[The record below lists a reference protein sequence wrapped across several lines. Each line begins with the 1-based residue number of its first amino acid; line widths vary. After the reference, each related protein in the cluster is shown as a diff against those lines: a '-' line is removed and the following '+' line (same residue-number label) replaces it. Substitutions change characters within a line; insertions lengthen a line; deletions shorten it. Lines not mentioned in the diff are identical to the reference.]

1 MTDERARDGRTND
14 DGMVPRFHAAHSALV
29 DAPASPVEPSHKVLL
44 AVAGKQESHASDH
57 LQQQAAEL
65 AQHLH
70 VRQRDLA
77 RWEAML
83 NARSALH
90 DDQQRSIRL
99 WQREQQQ
106 DVANREAEL
115 QRRQAALDQ
124 REAQLEFQ
132 GATAEALANHTEQ
145 LDQRQ
150 QRLDQL
156 ELDLQRQAEQLREQ
170 AAELQRQRR
179 RQEAQ
184 LRIQEQTLEQER
196 CQLHVDAAATQA
208 LREQLRQQ
216 IAEQQQAAN
225 ERDRCL
231 TLSAELQRRQA
242 VLQERE
248 TWLARDRQAWEQ
260 EQDRW
265 QHRTRG
271 QRQAI
276 AQSWR
281 IRRQTQQLQQ
291 RALRER
297 SEQLAVRQQTLD
309 QLQTELRHERREL
322 LEQRLTQKLARDG
335 LSHDPTP
342 AELAALR
349 QCLRE
354 HVDEQLAALEFAHQ
368 RQRRELQ
375 QLAVTLA
382 HQQESLASRQDAM
395 QRWARDQQQQFDTQA
410 AELEAREQDLEHRYQ
425 QFLYDKQA
433 WLITLDET
441 TSSATKKASCG

>member
-14 DGMVPRFHAAHSALV
+14 DGMVPRFHAAHPALV
-29 DAPASPVEPSHKVLL
+29 DAPVIAVEPSHKVLL
-44 AVAGKQESHASDH
+44 AVAGKQGSHASDH

-115 QRRQAALDQ
+115 QRRQASLDQ
-124 REAQLEFQ
+124 REAQLEVR
-132 GATAEALANHTEQ
+132 GATAEALAHQTEQ
-145 LDQRQ
+145 LGLRQ

-156 ELDLQRQAEQLREQ
+156 ERDLQHQTEQLREQ
-170 AAELQRQRR
+170 AAELERQRR

-184 LRIQEQTLEQER
+184 RRGEEQTLEQER
-196 CQLHVDAAATQA
+196 RQLHVDAAATQT
-208 LREQLRQQ
+208 LHEQLRQR
-216 IAEQQQAAN
+216 IAEHQQAAN
-225 ERDRCL
+225 EERCL

-265 QHRTRG
+265 QQRTRG

-297 SEQLAVRQQTLD
+297 SVQLAQRQQTLD

-335 LSHDPTP
+335 LSHEPTP

-354 HVDEQLAALEFAHQ
+354 HVDQQLAALESAHQ

-382 HQQESLASRQDAM
+382 HQQESLASRQEAM
-395 QRWARDQQQQFDTQA
+395 QRWAQTNNGSSTRRPPNWKLVNRIWNNA
-410 AELEAREQDLEHRYQ
+410 NSSCC
-425 QFLYDKQA
+425 
-433 WLITLDET
+433 T
-441 TSSATKKASCG
+441 TSKPG